1 MSWLSSVMS
10 PSSEL
15 LFQLALALFT
25 TLIGFQRV
33 VYFISLGYAGS
44 VAVLMGQALYRSG
57 GKLPLIVMA
66 QCLLL
71 VLYGLRLG
79 SFLLLRERLPSYR
92 KELADVESRSGHI
105 GSLRKL
111 AIWIGVSI
119 LYVVMCSPATLNIE
133 RYLIRQPDAGTVAPS
148 ISVLVGV
155 LVMVGGLLLEAWA
168 DRQKESFK
176 RQFPSRFCDVKLYRL
191 VRCPNYLGETL
202 FWLGNFVCG
211 LSAYTE
217 LWHWAASVSGWV
229 CITLVM
235 IGSTKRLE
243 RKQDERYGS
252 DPEYQRYVQTVP
264 VLIPLVPL
272 YSLKRWRIALG

>member
-57 GKLPLIVMA
+57 GKLPLVVMA

>member
-33 VYFISLGYAGS
+33 VYFISLGCAGS

-57 GKLPLIVMA
+57 GKLPLVVMA

-105 GSLRKL
+105 GPLRKL

-155 LVMVGGLLLEAWA
+155 LVMGGGLLLEAWA

>member
-57 GKLPLIVMA
+57 GKLPLVVMA

-105 GSLRKL
+105 GPLRKL

-217 LWHWAASVSGWV
+217 LWQWAASVSGWV

>member
-57 GKLPLIVMA
+57 GKLPLVVMA

-105 GSLRKL
+105 GPLRKL

-176 RQFPSRFCDVKLYRL
+176 RQFPSRFCDAKLYRL

>member
-15 LFQLALALFT
+15 LFQLALAVFT

-105 GSLRKL
+105 GPLRKL